1 MFKGRHCLPSWLWHS
16 ASWTHGNPEHFVKSR
31 NGTLLFTSILTAFIH
46 AWVPSKMSIIFSFI
60 LISSWKLIIT
70 VQVGSG
76 AALSDAANPALFVK
90 ILIVEIFGSAI
101 GLFGLI
107 IAVLL
112 VSLGNVVLV
121 IYRKSLQKI
130 HLFFAEFFHWWL
142 LRFMTSFYS
151 WFHFTIGTVGLGW
164 G

>member
-1 MFKGRHCLPSWLWHS
+1 MVLQI
-16 ASWTHGNPEHFVKSR
+16 HFYI
-31 NGTLLFTSILTAFIH
+31 NGIMTCH
-46 AWVPSKMSIIFSFI
+46 ACQAALMSCQLYYLSIILS
-60 LISSWKLIIT
+60 LKELNVT

-112 VSLGNVVLV
+112 VSLVNVVLV
-121 IYRKSLQKI
+121 IYRKSSQEKI
-130 HLFFAEFFHWWL
+130 DLFLVEFF
-142 LRFMTSFYS
+142 Y
-151 WFHFTIGTVGLGW
+151 
-164 G
+164 